1 VGGPGRTSEHEE
13 RLSAIQSSVPEEH
26 REWLEK
32 KLEYSHELTLPER
45 LADTLERCPT
55 ITSRLIGDSA
65 RKKKSFIRKV
75 ASTRN
80 YETHLDP
87 SIQAEAARGARLLT
101 LVKQLRPLVEM
112 TLLLEIGFTC
122 DEVAQLFER
131 EGHRYREVEHF
142 QGLA

>member
-1 VGGPGRTSEHEE
+1 LRCPRSYR
-13 RLSAIQSSVPEEH
+13 RLRWEH

-32 KLEYSHELTLPER
+32 KLKYSHEPALHER

-55 ITSRLIGDSA
+55 ITSHLIGDSA

-87 SIQAEAARGARLLT
+87 TNQAEAARGRRACSRSSSNSGLS
-101 LVKQLRPLVEM
+101 LR
-112 TLLLEIGFTC
+112 
-122 DEVAQLFER
+122 
-131 EGHRYREVEHF
+131 
-142 QGLA
+142 